1 MIKLFKCIS
10 LLIVTLYLIYGSN
23 AFAGKILKYDIK
35 KQESLHDN
43 SVLFFMHGWG
53 GSKKGYKE
61 IISEFGDDFTIVILQ
76 APYRMGWFSGKFSW
90 YDWQIVDGDTTSN
103 QEQINFS
110 SQSVLRTIDH
120 IVRKENLDIKNVF
133 IGGQSQGAIMACKLA
148 SEHPRSMRGFIAHN
162 GRLPVVFDPVNSDD
176 FSKLHGLV
184 MNGKYDKVLPP
195 KYAESIVNKF
205 KNLGVN
211 IDSIS
216 PEIGHGMSKES
227 QRMIQEWINS
237 ILSEPYK

>member
-1 MIKLFKCIS
+1 MIKLFKYIS
-10 LLIVTLYLIYGSN
+10 ISIVTFYLIYSSN
-23 AFAGKILKYDIK
+23 VFAGKILKYDLK

-53 GSKKGYKE
+53 SSKKWWKE

-90 YDWQIVDGDTTSN
+90 YDWQIVDGDTTFN

-110 SQSVLRTIDH
+110 SQSVLQTIDH
-120 IVRKENLDIKNVF
+120 IIRKQNLDIKNVF
-133 IGGQSQGAIMACKLA
+133 IGGQSQGAIIACKLA
-148 SEHPRSMRGFIAHN
+148 SEHPEFMRGFFVHN
-162 GRLPVVFDPVNSDD
+162 GRLPVVFSPVNSD
-176 FSKLHGLV
+176 SLLKLHGLII
-184 MNGKYDKVLPP
+184 NGKYDKVLPP
-195 KYAESIVNKF
+195 KYAKSIVNKF

-216 PEIGHGMSKES
+216 PEIGHGMPKES
-227 QRMIQEWINS
+227 WRMIQEWINS
-237 ILSEPYK
+237 IIR

>member
-1 MIKLFKCIS
+1 MIKLFKYIS
-10 LLIVTLYLIYGSN
+10 ISIVTLYLIYSSN
-23 AFAGKILKYDIK
+23 VFAGKILKYDLK

-53 GSKKGYKE
+53 SSKKWYKE

-90 YDWQIVDGDTTSN
+90 FDWKIVDGDTIFN

-110 SQSVLRTIDH
+110 SQSVLQTIDH
-120 IVRKENLDIKNVF
+120 IIRKQNLDIKNIF
-133 IGGQSQGAIMACKLA
+133 IGGQSQGAVIACKLA
-148 SEHPRSMRGFIAHN
+148 SEHPELMRGFFVHN
-162 GRLPVVFDPVNSDD
+162 GRLPVVFNPVNSDS
-176 FSKLHGLV
+176 FSKLHGLIL
-184 MNGKYDKVLPP
+184 NGKYDKVLPP
-195 KYAESIVNKF
+195 KYAKSIVNKF

-216 PEIGHGMSKES
+216 PEIGHGMPKES
-227 QRMIQEWINS
+227 WRMIQEWINS
-237 ILSEPYK
+237 IIR

>member
-1 MIKLFKCIS
+1 MIKLFKYIS
-10 LLIVTLYLIYGSN
+10 ISIVTLYLIYSSN
-23 AFAGKILKYDIK
+23 VFAGKILKYNLK

-53 GSKKGYKE
+53 SSKKWYKE

-90 YDWQIVDGDTTSN
+90 YDWQIVDGDTTFN

-120 IVRKENLDIKNVF
+120 IIRKQNLDIKNVF
-133 IGGQSQGAIMACKLA
+133 IGGQSQGAIIACKLA
-148 SEHPRSMRGFIAHN
+148 SEHPEFMRGFFVHN
-162 GRLPVVFDPVNSDD
+162 GRLPVVFNPVNSDS
-176 FSKLHGLV
+176 FSKLHGLII
-184 MNGKYDKVLPP
+184 NGKYDKVLPP
-195 KYAESIVNKF
+195 KYAKSIVNKF

-216 PEIGHGMSKES
+216 LEIGHGMPKES
-227 QRMIQEWINS
+227 WRMIQEWINS
-237 ILSEPYK
+237 IIR

>member
-1 MIKLFKCIS
+1 MIKLFKYIS
-10 LLIVTLYLIYGSN
+10 LSIVTFYLIYSSN
-23 AFAGKILKYDIK
+23 VFAGKILKYDLR

-53 GSKKGYKE
+53 SSKKKWYKE

-76 APYRMGWFSGKFSW
+76 APYRMGWFSWKFSW
-90 YDWQIVDGDTTSN
+90 YDWQVVDGDTTSN

-120 IVRKENLDIKNVF
+120 IIRKQNLDIKNVF
-133 IGGQSQGAIMACKLA
+133 IGGQSQGAIIACKLA
-148 SEHPRSMRGFIAHN
+148 SEYPESMRGFIVHN
-162 GRLPVVFDPVNSDD
+162 GRLPVVFNPVNSDS
-176 FSKLHGLV
+176 FSKLHGLIL
-184 MNGKYDKVLPP
+184 NGKYDKVLPP
-195 KYAESIVNKF
+195 KYAKSIVNKF

-216 PEIGHGMSKES
+216 LEIGHGMPKES
-227 QRMIQEWINS
+227 WRMIQEWINS
-237 ILSEPYK
+237 IIR

>member
-1 MIKLFKCIS
+1 MIKLYKYIS
-10 LLIVTLYLIYGSN
+10 ISIVTFYLIYSSN
-23 AFAGKILKYDIK
+23 VFAGKILKYDLK

-53 GSKKGYKE
+53 SSKKWYKE
-61 IISEFGDDFTIVILQ
+61 IISEFGDDFPIVILQ

-90 YDWQIVDGDTTSN
+90 FDWKIVDGDTIFN

-120 IVRKENLDIKNVF
+120 IIKKQNLDIKNVF
-133 IGGQSQGAIMACKLA
+133 IGGQSQGAIIACKLA
-148 SEHPRSMRGFIAHN
+148 SEHPESMRGFFVHN
-162 GRLPVVFDPVNSDD
+162 GRLPVVFNPVNSDS
-176 FSKLHGLV
+176 FSKLHGLII
-184 MNGKYDKVLPP
+184 NGKYDKVLPP
-195 KYAESIVNKF
+195 KYAKSIVNKF

-216 PEIGHGMSKES
+216 PEIGHGMPKES
-227 QRMIQEWINS
+227 WRMIQGWINS
-237 ILSEPYK
+237 IIR

>member
-1 MIKLFKCIS
+1 MIKLVKYIS
-10 LLIVTLYLIYGSN
+10 ISIVTLYLVYSSN
-23 AFAGKILKYDIK
+23 VFAGKILKYELK

-53 GSKKGYKE
+53 SSKKWYKE

-90 YDWQIVDGDTTSN
+90 YDWQIVDGDTTFN
-103 QEQINFS
+103 QKQINFS

-120 IVRKENLDIKNVF
+120 IIRKQNLDIKNVF
-133 IGGQSQGAIMACKLA
+133 IGGQSQGAIIACKLA
-148 SEHPRSMRGFIAHN
+148 SEHPESMRGFIVHN
-162 GRLPVVFDPVNSDD
+162 GRLPVVFNPVKSDS
-176 FSKLHGLV
+176 FSKLHGLIL
-184 MNGKYDKVLPP
+184 NGKYDKVLPP
-195 KYAESIVNKF
+195 KYAKSIVNKF

-216 PEIGHGMSKES
+216 PEIGHGMPKDSW
-227 QRMIQEWINS
+227 RMIQEWINS
-237 ILSEPYK
+237 IIR

>member
-1 MIKLFKCIS
+1 MIKLFKYIS
-10 LLIVTLYLIYGSN
+10 ISIVTLYLIYSSN
-23 AFAGKILKYDIK
+23 VFAGKILKYELK
-35 KQESLHDN
+35 KQESLHNN

-53 GSKKGYKE
+53 SSKKWWKE

-90 YDWQIVDGDTTSN
+90 YDWQIVDGDTTFN

-120 IVRKENLDIKNVF
+120 IIRKQNLDIKNVF
-133 IGGQSQGAIMACKLA
+133 IGGQSPGAIIACKLA
-148 SEHPRSMRGFIAHN
+148 SEHPEFMRGFIVHN
-162 GRLPVVFDPVNSDD
+162 GRLPVVFNPVNSDS
-176 FSKLHGLV
+176 FSKLQGLILNV
-184 MNGKYDKVLPP
+184 KYDKVLPP
-195 KYAESIVNKF
+195 KYAKSIVNKF

-216 PEIGHGMSKES
+216 PEIGHGMPKES
-227 QRMIQEWINS
+227 WRMIQEWINS
-237 ILSEPYK
+237 IIR